1 MPDAGCLVTFRHTP
15 VSVVPRDKLGR
26 CMTTFE
32 FLPRNTHL
40 PIRLRT
46 RCKTN
51 LVVVAPEVFQRQMRA
66 ELDVSKKAERRFRGD
81 FVEYTGDVL
90 DLFVVGSHTK
100 ANKSVRSRK
109 AVENNADRTL
119 DKKLEILSEFAERS
133 RTDKER
139 LLTIRFLV
147 SPVEIVGDAQGKVT
161 GLRLVKNELYR
172 SANGSL
178 RPRPT
183 ERFEELPAEL
193 VFRSVGYRGV
203 PLAGLPFD
211 ERSGIVPNE
220 KGRVRDSAAD
230 QPMRGVYVSGWI
242 KRGPTGVIGT
252 NKPDAAETVASML
265 ADLHD
270 GRILEPALPNPRAL
284 LEHVCRTRPEFVSND
299 GWLHLKEIEEGRGKP
314 QGRPR
319 VKLTSVDEM
328 LGHLDDRPCAE

>member
-1 MPDAGCLVTFRHTP
+1 M
-15 VSVVPRDKLGR
+15 LGR
-26 CMTTFE
+26 RGPAQAAF
-32 FLPRNTHL
+32 
-40 PIRLRT
+40 
-46 RCKTN
+46 TN
-51 LVVVAPEVFQRQMRA
+51 PEVR
-66 ELDVSKKAERRFRGD
+66 ELGELPGSDIAVFKDEAA
-81 FVEYTGDVL
+81 L
-90 DLFVVGSHTK
+90 DPLT
-100 ANKSVRSRK
+100 REE
-109 AVENNADRTL
+109 VENNADRTL

-133 RTDKER
+133 RTGKER

-147 SPVEIVGDAQGKVT
+147 SPIEIVGDAQGRVT

-220 KGRVRDSAAD
+220 KGRVGDSAAD

-284 LEHVCRTRPEFVSND
+284 LEHMCRTRPEFVSND